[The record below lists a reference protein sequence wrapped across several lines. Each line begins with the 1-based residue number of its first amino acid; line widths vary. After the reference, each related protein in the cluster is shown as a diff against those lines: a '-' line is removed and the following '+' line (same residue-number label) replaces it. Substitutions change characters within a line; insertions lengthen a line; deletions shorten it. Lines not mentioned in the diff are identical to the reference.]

1 MATISL
7 APAGTVEN
15 LQAVFIPETIN
26 LGSVTVDPNPEIIVN
41 VESAVLQT
49 TVDIIETESPTNVDP
64 QCAPEETVVF
74 PGITIAAGPLSG
86 LPDVNLTGVEDN
98 SLLLYNASQGV
109 WKPSRTLEQ
118 HFIIA
123 EQY

>member
-1 MATISL
+1 
-7 APAGTVEN
+7 
-15 LQAVFIPETIN
+15 

-64 QCAPEETVVF
+64 QCATEETVVF
-74 PGITIAAGPLSG
+74 PGITIAASPLSG

>member
-7 APAGTVEN
+7 DPAGTVEE
-15 LQAVFIPETIN
+15 LQTESLPITISLGAV
-26 LGSVTVDPNPEIIVN
+26 VVDPNPELIVSI
-41 VESAVLQT
+41 ESATTPT
-49 TVDIIETESPTNVDP
+49 TVDIVETESPTNVDP
-64 QCAPEETVVF
+64 QCATEETVVF
-74 PGITIAAGPLSG
+74 PGVTIAAAPLSG
-86 LPDVNLTGVEDN
+86 LPDVNMTGLEDK